1 MTLPPA
7 TDFVFVDFENVP
19 EVDLSLI
26 SGQPVHVSLLIGRN
40 QKKIDLELVEQI
52 QQFASQVKLV
62 KVGGSGHN
70 ALDLTLACYLGRAIE
85 RSPSA
90 RFAIVSKDKDFTPMI
105 IHLVDHNVKVARY
118 DTFSELPFLPRGKGA
133 VSPKSGD
140 NVKSVASAR
149 KSTED
154 RGSKVIARLKHPGN
168 RNRPSDETALRAYIK
183 TGLGKEATDAKV
195 SDMVRDLQSAGVVAI
210 DGKGKVS
217 YHPTAPKTS

>member
-1 MTLPPA
+1 VSLA
-7 TDFVFVDFENVP
+7 LFTDFVFVDFENVP

-85 RSPSA
+85 RAPSA

-118 DTFSELPFLPRGKGA
+118 DSFSELPFLPRGKNTT
-133 VSPKSGD
+133 SPKPGD
-140 NVKSVASAR
+140 SVKSVATSR

-154 RGSKVIARLKHPGN
+154 RRAKVIARLNDSAN
-168 RNRPSDETALRAYIK
+168 RNRPSDEAALRAYIK
-183 TGLGKEATDAKV
+183 TGLGKETTDAKV
-195 SDMVRDLQSAGVVAI
+195 SDTVRDLQSAGVIAI
-210 DGKGKVS
+210 NAKGKVS
-217 YHPTAPKTS
+217 YVPPTQNP